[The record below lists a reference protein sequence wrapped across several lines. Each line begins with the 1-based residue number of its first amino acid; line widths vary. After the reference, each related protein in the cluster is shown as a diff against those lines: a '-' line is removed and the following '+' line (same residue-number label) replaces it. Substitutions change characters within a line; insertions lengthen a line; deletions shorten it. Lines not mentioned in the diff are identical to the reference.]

1 MIHAKDTVFLML
13 FGEFLSLPWP
23 GDGPPASLSAR
34 FCVAPMCLA
43 KGRAHPLLAL
53 MGLTVEWWETKSDQK
68 PVSNDELQEGATKA
82 IKRGCAWGRLVKPG
96 VASRRGHWVET
107 WLTRANSEGVWEE
120 HVGQREPPTP
130 RLRGRKQL
138 A

>member
-1 MIHAKDTVFLML
+1 MIHAKDTVFLTL

-53 MGLTVEWWETKSDQK
+53 MGLTVEW
-68 PVSNDELQEGATKA
+68 
-82 IKRGCAWGRLVKPG
+82 
-96 VASRRGHWVET
+96 
-107 WLTRANSEGVWEE
+107 
-120 HVGQREPPTP
+120 
-130 RLRGRKQL
+130 
-138 A
+138 